1 MGIADVESSSRGNGA
16 IQALNVAFG
25 ETRIGVV
32 NEACAGYGRMVDI
45 RRLIFCEPTW
55 HPSRVRHWR
64 HSLVSG
70 QRWPADAQIWVA

>member
-1 MGIADVESSSRGNGA
+1 
-16 IQALNVAFG
+16 
-25 ETRIGVV
+25 VV

-45 RRLIFCEPTW
+45 RRQIFCEPTW